1 MPACNSFVSGC
12 SGINAIHLPAL
23 DAPVPGRPRCPVSR
37 PVPEKRTLSLNQRH
51 NARTCETWG
60 VECESVAVQPL
71 IANRPRSSFLNRA
84 SFPFV
89 LISRRMAL
97 YSVAAG
103 VCPFGLDQYPL
114 AAICSII
121 ALVVIGSLAS
131 ARTFAAASMQL
142 SLPSADFALGA
153 FALRAFGA
161 LADAVFFVAVLDMSF
176 SSSFKRGSKPM
187 GRTNVAAAQD
197 VVLALRALKARNSP
211 VSGSV
216 NSTSRSGRSSLTT
229 ARDSLAFTSVPVIS
243 SISMSRNL
251 VPGGSVERRGMFS
264 CFRGLVRLRNIGTD
278 KQSKFAAPVWF
289 HEIIPN
295 GKIPLG

>member
-89 LISRRMAL
+89 LISRRIAL

-121 ALVVIGSLAS
+121 ALVVIGSFAS
-131 ARTFAAASMQL
+131 ANTLAAASIQL
-142 SLPSADFALGA
+142 SLPSAVFALGA
-153 FALRAFGA
+153 FALGAFSD
-161 LADAVFFVAVLDMSF
+161 LVFFVAVFDMSF
-176 SSSFKRGSKPM
+176 SSSCKRGSKPM
-187 GRTNVAAAQD
+187 RRTNVVGAQL
-197 VVLALRALKARNSP
+197 VTCVLRQWN
-211 VSGSV
+211 
-216 NSTSRSGRSSLTT
+216 
-229 ARDSLAFTSVPVIS
+229 
-243 SISMSRNL
+243 
-251 VPGGSVERRGMFS
+251 RRGCPS
-264 CFRGLVRLRNIGTD
+264 
-278 KQSKFAAPVWF
+278 
-289 HEIIPN
+289 
-295 GKIPLG
+295 